1 MKKILLSTVMMAM
14 SIACFAQSANIE
26 PEYNGQVAIV
36 NSDSTTTLLKK
47 EVVKMKTKST
57 NFGLIPLPG
66 SGLLDKAKMKMT
78 LKGAEAPVSVK
89 AGRVTLILKASTNE
103 EDPARMFS
111 MIKLEKS
118 KKERSYVA
126 GEFGIGGSSYSLG
139 QSNVPFLTKKYGKNC
154 YLIVIENAEPGEYAV
169 CTELTALST
178 FSVKE

>member
-1 MKKILLSTVMMAM
+1 MMAL
-14 SIACFAQSANIE
+14 ALGNFAQSAIVE

-47 EVVKMKTKST
+47 ETVKMKTKST

-89 AGRVTLILKASTNE
+89 AGRLTLILKASTNE

-111 MIKLEKS
+111 IIKLEVG
-118 KKERSYVA
+118 KKDRSYVA
-126 GEFGIGGSSYSLG
+126 GEFGLGGASYSIG

-169 CTELTALST
+169 STELTALST
-178 FSVKE
+178 FSVK

>member
-1 MKKILLSTVMMAM
+1 MKKILLSTVMTAL
-14 SIACFAQSANIE
+14 SLAGFAQSTNIE

-36 NSDSTTTLLKK
+36 NSDSTTILLQK
-47 EVVKMKTKST
+47 EPVKMKTKST
-57 NFGLIPLPG
+57 NFGLIPIPG
-66 SGLLDKAKMKMT
+66 SGLLDKAKTKMV
-78 LKGAEAPVSVK
+78 LKGTEAPVSVK

-126 GEFGIGGSSYSLG
+126 GEFGISGSSYSLG

>member
-1 MKKILLSTVMMAM
+1 MKKILFTTFMMAVTLGG
-14 SIACFAQSANIE
+14 FAQSANIE

-47 EVVKMKTKST
+47 EMVKMKTKST

-89 AGRVTLILKASTNE
+89 SGRITLILKASTNE

-111 MIKLEKS
+111 IIKLEKG
-118 KKERSYVA
+118 KKDRSYVA
-126 GEFGIGGSSYSLG
+126 GEFGLGGSSYSIG
-139 QSNVPFLTKKYGKNC
+139 QSNVPFLTKKYGKSC

-169 CTELTALST
+169 STELTALST
-178 FSVKE
+178 FSVK